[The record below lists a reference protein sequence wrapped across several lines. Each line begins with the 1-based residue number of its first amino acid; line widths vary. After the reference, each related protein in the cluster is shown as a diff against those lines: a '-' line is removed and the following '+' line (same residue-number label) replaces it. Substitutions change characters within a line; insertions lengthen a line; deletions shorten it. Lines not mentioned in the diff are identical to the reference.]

1 MSRNVEYEFFPA
13 DEETL
18 VAELAA
24 DYERRMGVRVQPA
37 SVDKLLI
44 QWAAHALLLERV
56 RANHIGNQNLPS
68 RAEGKNLD
76 ALAELFG
83 EPERPDAQ
91 AAVCTE
97 RFFLSAAQQTA
108 ILVPKGTRVTDGSGG
123 LVWETTEDAYI
134 AIGETSVDV
143 PIRCQTPGAV
153 GNGYAPGQIG
163 TAIDII
169 NYFERCEN
177 ITESAAGADTATD
190 DEYYDLLRAS
200 QDAVSTAGPRGGYEY
215 IAKQVST
222 EIADV
227 VANRP
232 EAGQVALYVLMADGT
247 PAQEEVKNAV
257 AAACSEKDKRPLTDS
272 VTVGDPEVVEYELSL
287 RYYIPGNSS
296 LSSAAIEEAVETAVE
311 EYTAWQ
317 CARLGRD
324 INPSQLI
331 SLLMQTGVKRV
342 EVLSPTYQALRDGG
356 DNSAPQVAS
365 VHGKTI
371 TNGGFEDE

>member
-24 DYERRMGVRVQPA
+24 DYEQRMGVRVQPA

-83 EPERPDAQ
+83 EPERPGAQ

-123 LVWETTEDAYI
+123 LVCETTDDAYI

-143 PIRCQTPGAV
+143 PIRCQTPGAA
-153 GNGYAPGQIG
+153 GNGYAPGQIC

-169 NYFERCEN
+169 NYF
-177 ITESAAGADTATD
+177 
-190 DEYYDLLRAS
+190 
-200 QDAVSTAGPRGGYEY
+200 
-215 IAKQVST
+215 
-222 EIADV
+222 
-227 VANRP
+227 
-232 EAGQVALYVLMADGT
+232 
-247 PAQEEVKNAV
+247 
-257 AAACSEKDKRPLTDS
+257 
-272 VTVGDPEVVEYELSL
+272 
-287 RYYIPGNSS
+287 
-296 LSSAAIEEAVETAVE
+296 
-311 EYTAWQ
+311 
-317 CARLGRD
+317 
-324 INPSQLI
+324 
-331 SLLMQTGVKRV
+331 
-342 EVLSPTYQALRDGG
+342 
-356 DNSAPQVAS
+356 
-365 VHGKTI
+365 
-371 TNGGFEDE
+371 